1 MTGSRQIL
9 LIGLG
14 NTLLSD
20 DGVGIYVVR
29 EIRKRVQRPE
39 IAFHEASVGGLEL
52 LDLIAGYERVII
64 VDAFKTGQSE
74 VGSLLELRPEDLA
87 GGSAMTRH
95 HVSLPE
101 ALELGRQLGFHV
113 PAEVKIYGIEVADST
128 TFHEQCT
135 PVLQKRIPEIARE
148 IIQRERLPV

>member
-1 MTGSRQIL
+1 MTGIKQIL
-9 LIGLG
+9 IIGLG

-29 EIRKRVQRPE
+29 EIRKLAQRSDV
-39 IAFHEASVGGLEL
+39 AFHEASVGGLEL

-64 VDAFKTGQSE
+64 IDAFQTGQRE

-95 HVSLPE
+95 QVSLPE
-101 ALELGRQLGFHV
+101 ALELGRQLGV
-113 PAEVKIYGIEVADST
+113 RIPAEVKIYGIEVADSA